1 MLKLFPQLY
10 TRLFSEA
17 SISLEEAGRLKYDC
31 FASHLWEERDKHK
44 LDIVTMS
51 YGMCVHSRHV
61 VSYTYRAFP
70 TQYAALLSKPELIQP
85 PGP

>member
-1 MLKLFPQLY
+1 MLKLLPQLY

-51 YGMCVHSRHV
+51 YGMC
-61 VSYTYRAFP
+61 AF
-70 TQYAALLSKPELIQP
+70 YARGEL
-85 PGP
+85 